1 MKDMIFNLRNDLKGK
16 LNPFRYEH
24 TISVSFICTAL
35 AMRYGCNLDKAE
47 LAGLLHDCAKHYG
60 DEEIV
65 AKCKKQGI
73 PLTDDEL
80 KAPMVLHAKYGAW
93 LAEYK
98 YNIKDEEVIGA
109 IRWHTTGRPEM
120 TLLEKIVFT
129 ADYIEPRRDKAE
141 DLPLIRSLAFT
152 DLDECIYQI
161 LKDTLDYLERK
172 GNFVDSMSEQAYAY
186 YKRVHEEKKS
196 PADIALDPIN
206 RGE

>member
-1 MKDMIFNLRNDLKGK
+1 MKDVIFKLRNDLKGK

-35 AMRYGCNLDKAE
+35 AMRYEYDLDKAE

-60 DEEIV
+60 DEEII

-73 PLTDDEL
+73 LLTDDEL

-93 LAEYK
+93 LAEHK
-98 YNIKDEEVIGA
+98 YNIIDEDITGA

-120 TLLEKIVFT
+120 SLLEKIVFS

-141 DLPLIRSLAFT
+141 ALPLIRSLAFT
-152 DLDECIYQI
+152 DLDECVYQI
-161 LKDTLDYLERK
+161 LKNTLEYLKRK
-172 GNFVDSMSEQAYAY
+172 GTFVDSMSEQAYAY
-186 YKRVHEEKKS
+186 YKQVHKEKKS
-196 PADIALDPIN
+196 PEEIILHPIGQ
-206 RGE
+206 RE